1 MSDCTRSLDD
11 LLEADLDELRG
22 ESVTEVGRHIRD
34 CGQCRSVAQ
43 RILDSTARL
52 DAALATRPGGFD
64 VNAVLAR
71 ARSPKSTPQAA
82 TITPLRSRWQRIASV
97 ALAAS
102 IVGLLVL
109 GDRDQPLP
117 GTAFVPSL
125 RAELPIVEPSV
136 GQNVVVIK
144 TDNPDITVLWFY

>member
-22 ESVTEVGRHIRD
+22 ESATEVGRHIRD
-34 CGQCRSVAQ
+34 CGQCRAVAL

-52 DAALATRPGGFD
+52 DVALATRPDGFD

-71 ARSPKSTPQAA
+71 ARSPESAPQAA
-82 TITPLRSRWQRIASV
+82 TITALSNRWQRIASA
-97 ALAAS
+97 ALAAA

-109 GDRDQPLP
+109 GDRDEALP

-125 RAELPIVEPSV
+125 TAELPIVEPSA